1 MYSVGSGL
9 MNFCLAGRGK
19 SRKSDVNGLA
29 QLGLHA
35 TIDDPETTAPIAG
48 AVSTQTAPSG
58 GGGGESIRVKQG
70 KQTGRKDG

>member
-1 MYSVGSGL
+1 MDFLFSG
-9 MNFCLAGRGK
+9 AGK
-19 SRKSDVNGLA
+19 AEKSDVHGLA

-58 GGGGESIRVKQG
+58 VCISVKQGWGG
-70 KQTGRKDG
+70 KQTGRTDG

>member
-1 MYSVGSGL
+1 MDFLFSG
-9 MNFCLAGRGK
+9 AGK
-19 SRKSDVNGLA
+19 AEKSDVHGLA

-58 GGGGESIRVKQG
+58 GVYKR
-70 KQTGRKDG
+70 